1 MSSDIFS
8 VKVFGCTEVVGDCPL
23 RNVAVRVSLASVK
36 TGELVEKHDKSSST
50 FSQHEKSD
58 VVPQA
63 CTHGVCCAEI
73 SALAAV
79 WNETFVFNEPVGTL
93 LDDEVCLFF
102 EIIDLTIH
110 PKRHCFNS
118 IAWAFLRVHQE
129 NLGKVN
135 VLRLFS
141 YPSKFNATVQGVNL
155 PVVQLMENRKPL
167 NAKLTVKVE
176 RAEAKEVEEVGKRPE
191 SPFQREV
198 ADKGVDELLDSEEME
213 EEEDIDDSDMDTDII
228 PMRQCVIPRR
238 LAAQIP
244 AGENGVLAM
253 RFNRKGTYLAVA
265 LQMDGGYWI
274 QFYDCRSMNLVD
286 AIKAHVDLIYELAFS
301 TNDRNL
307 LSVSSDGMAKV
318 WSAESPR
325 VEKMTLAHPSYV
337 YTGKF
342 HPTKDQYVATAGV
355 DGIVRIWDRKTGK
368 TVKELTDHRT
378 RVNSVVFSPNGR
390 QLFSGDA
397 QGCIGVWD
405 FDLDEHGVEAVSL
418 LRMVKENEIK
428 DCCITHMS
436 MGKSNLSLLV
446 YTHDGIVRNF
456 ETKVMVPSQRYVG
469 AKCSK
474 YKMEAGFSPD
484 SSFVYAGSESGSVM
498 LWSVKGSDQIPVIQ
512 WNMKFSNPVTS
523 VVWNHAEDMV
533 AFSSFGPGQ
542 NVLVFVTD
550 ANPRSPKRRRTARQ
564 SQRTTQQIS
573 IDDQTTQQ
581 QEPEQF

>member
-1 MSSDIFS
+1 MTDDIFS
-8 VKVFGCTEVVGDCPL
+8 VKVFGCTEIVGDCPL

-36 TGELVEKHDKSSST
+36 TRELVEKHDAESST
-50 FSQHEKSD
+50 FSQHEVSK

-63 CTHGVCCAEI
+63 CTHGICCAEI
-73 SALAAV
+73 SQLAAV
-79 WNETFVFNEPVGTL
+79 WNETFTFNEPLTTL
-93 LDDEVCLFF
+93 LAEDNYLFF
-102 EIIDLTIH
+102 EIIDMTIH

-118 IAWAFLRVHQE
+118 IAWAFLRVKQE
-129 NLGKVN
+129 NLGKNN
-135 VLRLFS
+135 VLRLFA
-141 YPSKFNATVQGVNL
+141 YPSKFNATLQGVSL
-155 PVVQLMENRKPL
+155 PVAGLMENRKPL
-167 NAKLTVKVE
+167 NAKLTVRVD
-176 RAEAKEVEEVGKRPE
+176 RAEAKEVEEVKGRPKDAFE
-191 SPFQREV
+191 REI
-198 ADKGVDELLDSEEME
+198 AEKGVEELLDSDELAE
-213 EEEDIDDSDMDTDII
+213 EEEDFGDSDMDTDII

-244 AGENGVLAM
+244 AGENGVLAL

-265 LQMDGGYWI
+265 LQMDGDYWI
-274 QFYDCRSMNLVD
+274 QFYDCSSMNLTD

-301 TNDRNL
+301 NNDRNL
-307 LSVSSDGMAKV
+307 LSVSSDGMAKI
-318 WSAESPR
+318 WATESPR

-355 DGIVRIWDRKTGK
+355 EGIVRIWDRKNGK
-368 TVKELTDHRT
+368 CLKELGEHRT

-405 FDLDEHGVEAVSL
+405 FDLDEHDIESVTL

-484 SSFVYAGSESGSVM
+484 SSFVFAGSESGSVM

-512 WNMKFSNPVTS
+512 WNMKLSNPVTC
-523 VVWNHAEDMV
+523 VAWNQAEDMV
-533 AFSSFGPGQ
+533 AFSSFGAGQ
-542 NVLVFVTD
+542 NVLVFCTE
-550 ANPRSPKRRRTARQ
+550 ANPRSPKRTRRRGQLT
-564 SQRTTQQIS
+564 STQVTVDES
-573 IDDQTTQQ
+573 VQQ
-581 QEPEQF
+581 QEHEQF